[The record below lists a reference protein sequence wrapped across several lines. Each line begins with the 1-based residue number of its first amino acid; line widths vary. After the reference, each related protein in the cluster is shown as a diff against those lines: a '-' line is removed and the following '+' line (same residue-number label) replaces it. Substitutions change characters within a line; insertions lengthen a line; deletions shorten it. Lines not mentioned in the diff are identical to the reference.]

1 MKCKN
6 NQEKNK
12 IFPGLSRRGC
22 AAAGGC
28 GDDACRG
35 NWEDG
40 IILNGTN
47 YEDL

>member
-12 IFPGLSRRGC
+12 IPPGSARRGC

-28 GDDACRG
+28 GDDACSENRK
-35 NWEDG
+35 DG
-40 IILNGTN
+40 ELI
-47 YEDL
+47 EKCP